1 VAVAG
6 GVIQAIGAYDD
17 AAEGVAVVDA
27 GDALLLPGLV
37 DTHVHA
43 NEPGRTHWEG
53 SPRARGAP
61 CAL

>member
-1 VAVAG
+1 
-6 GVIQAIGAYDD
+6 
-17 AAEGVAVVDA
+17 VAVVDA

-53 SPRARGAP
+53 FASATRPRPPAVSR
-61 CAL
+61 